1 MTDKTGAEPN
11 WGARRFPKDDRAGNF
26 VTLASG
32 FAEDQEALKIN
43 AAARVMGATLRAG
56 ETAELD
62 LDPSRHAYLVA
73 VGGAI
78 EVNGA
83 RAEHRDGLAIT
94 GEERVSI
101 KALADARTEER
112 RVGKECVS
120 KGRSRRA
127 PYHYNNKNT
136 NIRKNMEYKK

>member
-83 RAEHRDGLAIT
+83 RAEPRDGIEIGRASCR
-94 GEERVSI
+94 ERVCP
-101 KALADARTEER
+101 D
-112 RVGKECVS
+112 V
-120 KGRSRRA
+120 
-127 PYHYNNKNT
+127 
-136 NIRKNMEYKK
+136 

>member
-43 AAARVMGATLRAG
+43 AAARVLGATLRAG
-56 ETAELD
+56 EPAELD

-73 VGGAI
+73 VGRAI

-83 RAEHRDGLAIT
+83 PAQPRDGHATT
-94 GEERVSI
+94 GEEGAAMKDLSEAEVSI
-101 KALADARTEER
+101 GWEGRRSGQR
-112 RVGKECVS
+112 RVRTG
-120 KGRSRRA
+120 RA
-127 PYHYNNKNT
+127 P
-136 NIRKNMEYKK
+136 RGA

>member
-1 MTDKTGAEPN
+1 
-11 WGARRFPKDDRAGNF
+11 
-26 VTLASG
+26 
-32 FAEDQEALKIN
+32 
-43 AAARVMGATLRAG
+43 MGATLRAG

-83 RAEHRDGLAIT
+83 RAEPRDGIAIT

-101 KALADARTEER
+101 KALADAEVVLVDARWRNIPLPIIREGTVEAVSGSFVYRPQTGQVGGDRARQGHAESSQIGRAWCRER
-112 RVGKECVS
+112 VCRYG
-120 KGRSRRA
+120 
-127 PYHYNNKNT
+127 
-136 NIRKNMEYKK
+136 